1 VGTVAVRVSGARR
14 TYGRGARALT
24 VFDQL
29 NLEVYAGELLV
40 MVGPSGGGKSTLLR
54 ILAGLEALDAG
65 RVEYSDRSAGSVAG
79 VVFQQPLLLPWL
91 TVRQNVGLGGRFRAN
106 QVRFEQAYADRLLN
120 SFGLADLARRY
131 PDELS
136 GGQAQR
142 VAVARAAAVQPGLLL
157 LDEPFSAL
165 DVASRHGLQE
175 WLRTTVDDLGLT
187 AVLVTHDVDEAAFL
201 GHRLALLDGRGGVR
215 VHGNDRPES
224 REDLLTHPARTLL
237 LDSFGEGIT
246 VGRKVAG

>member
-1 VGTVAVRVSGARR
+1 M
-14 TYGRGARALT
+14 T

-40 MVGPSGGGKSTLLR
+40 VVGPSGSGKSTLLR
-54 ILAGLEALDAG
+54 ILAGLESLDVG
-65 RVEYSDRSAGSVAG
+65 RVEFSDGSGDPAAG

-106 QVRFEQAYADRLLN
+106 RVRFEQAHADRLLN
-120 SFGLADLARRY
+120 SFGLADLAGRY

-142 VAVARAAAVQPGLLL
+142 VAVARAAAIKPGLLL

-165 DVASRHGLQE
+165 DVASRQRLQE
-175 WLRTTVDDLGLT
+175 WLRTTVDDLGLA
-187 AVLVTHDVDEAAFL
+187 AVLVTHDVDEAVFL
-201 GHRLALLDGRGGVR
+201 GHRLALLGGSDGVR
-215 VHGNDRPES
+215 VQDNDRPTD
-224 REDLLTHPARTLL
+224 REDLAAHPSRTLL
-237 LDSFGEGIT
+237 LDSFGEGVT
-246 VGRKVAG
+246 VGPRGVG